1 MYLLLLLLWCWCIAI
16 GCGVATTAAL
26 VHEETEETKKNGKQ
40 INMYLVGENTESE
53 VGKIVESKEKLER
66 PRKQ

>member
-1 MYLLLLLLWCWCIAI
+1 MYLLLLVLCCCIAI

-53 VGKIVESKEKLER
+53 VGKIEESKEKLER